1 MKINS
6 LGNGKEM
13 IEISEREALAHAG
26 VYHSD
31 GDFERD
37 CKLMSWIGKRK
48 HRCIE
53 FDDSSYSANLERA
66 AADGIEVL
74 IIKEKT

>member
-1 MKINS
+1 MIIHA
-6 LGNGKEM
+6 LGQGREM
-13 IEISEREALAHAG
+13 IEVTEAEALNHAG
-26 VYHSD
+26 AYRSD

-53 FDDSSYSANLERA
+53 FDVVTYSAELERA
-66 AADGIEVL
+66 VADGIEVL
-74 IIKEKT
+74 ITKDKT

>member
-6 LGNGKEM
+6 LGAGREM
-13 IEISEREALAHAG
+13 VEVRLQEALNLAG

-31 GDFERD
+31 SEFERD
-37 CKLMSWIGKRK
+37 LKLNHWIGKRS
-48 HRCIE
+48 HRCIV
-53 FDDSSYSANLERA
+53 FDVVTYSAELERA

-74 IIKEKT
+74 ITKEK

>member
-1 MKINS
+1 MKIHL
-6 LGNGKEM
+6 LGEGKEM
-13 IEISEREALAHAG
+13 VEVTEAEAFNHAG
-26 VYHSD
+26 AYRSD

-53 FDDSSYSANLERA
+53 FDVVTYSAELEQAR
-66 AADGIEVL
+66 ADGIEVL
-74 IIKEKT
+74 ITKDKT

>member
-1 MKINS
+1 MKINA
-6 LGNGKEM
+6 LGHGKEI
-13 IEISEREALAHAG
+13 IEVSVEEAYNHAG
-26 VYHSD
+26 VYKSD
-31 GDFERD
+31 NDFERD

-53 FDDSSYSANLERA
+53 FDVVTYSAELERA

-74 IIKEKT
+74 IIKEK

>member
-1 MKINS
+1 MKVNS
-6 LGNGKEM
+6 LGAGREM
-13 IEISEREALAHAG
+13 VEIDLQEALNLAG

-31 GDFERD
+31 TEFERD
-37 CKLMSWIGKRK
+37 LKLNYWIGKRR

-53 FDDSSYSANLERA
+53 FDVVSYSADLEHA

-74 IIKEKT
+74 IIKEK

>member
-1 MKINS
+1 MLVHV
-6 LGNGKEM
+6 LGEGKEM
-13 IEISEREALAHAG
+13 IEVSEREACNHAG
-26 VYHSD
+26 AYDSD

-37 CKLMSWIGKRK
+37 CKLMSWIGKRP

-53 FDDSSYSANLERA
+53 SDVVTYSAELARA

-74 IIKEKT
+74 ITKDKK

>member
-6 LGNGKEM
+6 LGLGREMVELTVKEAYNM
-13 IEISEREALAHAG
+13 AG
-26 VYHSD
+26 IYD
-31 GDFERD
+31 DDNDFVQD
-37 CKLMSWIGKRK
+37 SKLFTWLDRRK

-53 FDDSSYSANLERA
+53 FDAMTYSAELEQA

-74 IIKEKT
+74 IIKEK

>member
-1 MKINS
+1 MKIHVLD
-6 LGNGKEM
+6 LGREM
-13 IEISEREALAHAG
+13 IQVTEAEALNHAG
-26 VYHSD
+26 AYRSD
-31 GDFERD
+31 GDLERD

-53 FDDSSYSANLERA
+53 FDVVTFSAELERA

-74 IIKEKT
+74 ITKEKT

>member
-1 MKINS
+1 MKIHV
-6 LGNGKEM
+6 LGQGREM
-13 IEISEREALAHAG
+13 IEVTEAEAFNHAG
-26 VYHSD
+26 TYQGD

-53 FDDSSYSANLERA
+53 FDVVSYSAQLERA
-66 AADGIEVL
+66 VADGIEVL
-74 IIKEKT
+74 IIKDKT

>member
-6 LGNGKEM
+6 LGAGKEM
-13 IEISEREALAHAG
+13 TEVSLTEAFNLAG
-26 VYHSD
+26 VYNSD
-31 GDFERD
+31 NDFERD
-37 CKLMSWIGKRK
+37 LKLNSWIGKRK

-53 FDDSSYSANLERA
+53 FDVVTYSAELERA

-74 IIKEKT
+74 ITKDKT

>member
-13 IEISEREALAHAG
+13 IEVSLREAYYLAG
-26 VYHSD
+26 VYNDDS
-31 GDFERD
+31 DFERD
-37 CKLMSWIGKRK
+37 SKLNSWLDRRS
-48 HRCIE
+48 HRCIQ
-53 FDDSSYSANLERA
+53 FDVVSYSAEQEQA

-74 IIKEKT
+74 IIKEN